1 MTAETD
7 PGAPDPRYQN
17 SWIGWIQIAA
27 IVVVILGAGGI
38 TLSLMSGGSGPTGES
53 AGRPNTPVRVIIPD
67 TASHTVR
74 LTVTGTVTAT
84 AQVDLSPQVGGRIV
98 EISPNARTGA
108 AFAAGEVLF
117 QIDPRDYRV
126 AVTRARAALADAAAA
141 LQQTEADADIARR
154 EWAAVYPDREI
165 SPLAAR
171 EPQLAAARARQLA
184 AEADLAQAQLNL
196 ERTEVAFPFPGR
208 VAESRVEAG
217 LLVAAGQRYGAVY
230 DLATLE
236 IVAPIA
242 PADLARLGDVT
253 QASVD
258 VTLEGGAAFTATVAR
273 VGAQL
278 DARTRFIDLY
288 LDPGDAVTR
297 LRPGQFAQ
305 IEIAGPALDDVFI
318 LPAEAAP
325 SLDQVRIVEDGEIV
339 ERAIT
344 VLDRARGVVIAAPFE
359 FGEGVIIS
367 PVPEGAIGRPAD
379 ILSDSEAGAAPR

>member
-7 PGAPDPRYQN
+7 PGAPDPRYQQG
-17 SWIGWIQIAA
+17 WIGWIQIAA
-27 IVVVILGAGGI
+27 ILVVIIGAGLL

-53 AGRPNTPVRVIIPD
+53 AGRPNTPVRVITPE
-67 TASHTVR
+67 ASSHTVV

-108 AFAAGEVLF
+108 AFEAGEVLF

-141 LQQTEADADIARR
+141 LQQTEADAEIARR
-154 EWAAVYPDREI
+154 EWTAIYPDREI

-196 ERTEVAFPFPGR
+196 ERTEVAFPFEGR
-208 VAESRVEAG
+208 VSESRVEAG

-230 DLATLE
+230 DISTLE

-242 PADLARLGDVT
+242 PSDLARLGDVA

-258 VTLEGGAAFTATVAR
+258 VSLESGEVFTATIAR

-278 DARTRFIDLY
+278 DARTRFIDLF
-288 LDPGDAVTR
+288 LNPGDAVER

-305 IEIAGPALDDVFI
+305 IEIQGPSLDGVFV

-325 SLDQVRIVEDGEIV
+325 SLDQVRIVEDGQIV

-344 VLDRARGVVIAAPFE
+344 VLDRSRGAVIAARFD

-379 ILSDSEAGAAPR
+379 ILSDGETGAVPR

>member
-1 MTAETD
+1 MTAETE
-7 PGAPDPRYQN
+7 PGAPDPRYQQG
-17 SWIGWIQIAA
+17 WIGWIQIG
-27 IVVVILGAGGI
+27 VIIAVIIGAGLI
-38 TLSLMSGGSGPTGES
+38 TLSLMSGGSGPVGES
-53 AGRPNTPVRVIIPD
+53 AGRPNTPVRVITPE
-67 TASHTVR
+67 ASSHTVV

-84 AQVDLSPQVGGRIV
+84 ALVDLSPQVGGRIV

-108 AFAAGEVLF
+108 AFEAGEVLF

-141 LQQTEADADIARR
+141 LQQTEADAEIARR
-154 EWAAVYPDREI
+154 EWVAVYPDREI

-196 ERTEVAFPFPGR
+196 ERTEVSFPFAGR
-208 VAESRVEAG
+208 VSDSRVEAG

-242 PADLARLGDVT
+242 PADLVRLGDVQ
-253 QASVD
+253 QAD
-258 VTLEGGAAFTATVAR
+258 VQVSLEGEAAAVSATIAR

-278 DARTRFIDLY
+278 DPRTRFIDLF
-288 LDPGDAVTR
+288 LDPGEAAAR
-297 LRPGQFAQ
+297 LRPGQFAE
-305 IEIAGPALDDVFI
+305 IEIEGPALTGVFI

-339 ERAIT
+339 ERSIT
-344 VLDRARGVVIAAPFE
+344 VLDRSRGAVIAAPFE
-359 FGEGVIIS
+359 FGDGVIVS

-379 ILSDSEAGAAPR
+379 IVSDS